1 MSELGIPLFL
11 LLVALCFSWDAS
23 CYSEGKVAEIGKS
36 CNMLIMYKFF
46 KKLIHN
52 LSMYAF

>member
-46 KKLIHN
+46 
-52 LSMYAF
+52 